1 MLSKI
6 DSFKYF
12 IGYINET
19 DLFPVPLCAKLPQM
33 NGYVKHFGSNNKWIN
48 LLFYIIKNCWEKYI
62 DTWDKI
68 SNLLKKGLDSETVY
82 NDKYIKTKMKI

>member
-33 NGYVKHFGSNNKWIN
+33 NGYVKHFDSNNKWIN
-48 LLFYIIKNCWEKYI
+48 LLFYIIKNC
-62 DTWDKI
+62 
-68 SNLLKKGLDSETVY
+68 
-82 NDKYIKTKMKI
+82 